1 MTFSKKIPSAGAE
14 EKITFEHEG
23 QEYSASYTVNGG
35 IVSVT
40 MTDGHGALM
49 GTSTFADESAV
60 DSVVRLLLWE
70 LLRDAGFF

>member
-1 MTFSKKIPSAGAE
+1 MTFSKKTPGTGAE
-14 EKITFEHEG
+14 EKITFEHAG

-40 MTDGHGALM
+40 MADGQGALM
-49 GTSTFADESAV
+49 GTSTFADGSPV
-60 DSVVRLLLWE
+60 DSVVRSLLWE